1 MRHKALKMDDDI
13 AFLTHAAHAALD
25 QREKVRGKFLMAQRD
40 MAQERE
46 QKVCVF
52 SQPVSL
58 CLDLSLRELP

>member
-1 MRHKALKMDDDI
+1 MRHKAVKMDDDI

-52 SQPVSL
+52 SHSPS
-58 CLDLSLRELP
+58 LDLSLRELP